1 MRLNKSESRCFLVGN
16 ISCNVFLA
24 APERNL
30 HAVGHAAEDDPR
42 HAPAPGLPNP
52 LAPDPDPGIPPKKPA
67 LTFKLFFPHPLEVVE
82 QMCDFLS

>member
-1 MRLNKSESRCFLVGN
+1 MRLNKSESHCFLVGN

-30 HAVGHAAEDDPR
+30 HAAEDDPR

-52 LAPDPDPGIPPKKPA
+52 LAPDPDPDPAPGIPKK
-67 LTFKLFFPHPLEVVE
+67 TCF
-82 QMCDFLS
+82 DI